1 MRNAIFSTSVHL
13 QKSSELVIFKGL
25 QQYRF
30 DFSGSIDS
38 VTLLRLK
45 CEISSITKGPMSF
58 LEILYPQ
65 DRAFLFFIQ

>member
-1 MRNAIFSTSVHL
+1 MSNAIFSTSVHL

-38 VTLLRLK
+38 VTFTEVK
-45 CEISSITKGPMSF
+45 M
-58 LEILYPQ
+58 
-65 DRAFLFFIQ
+65 